1 MTPKQFSVRTPLF
14 LGILTLVA
22 LVGGFGGWATMSR
35 ISGAVIA
42 SGQVEVD
49 QNRQAIQH
57 PDGGTVQEL
66 LVREGDI
73 VAENQVLLRL
83 DPALV
88 RSQLTIAED
97 QMHEFMARRGRLEAE
112 RDGAETPEYDPR
124 LREAAAEMPS
134 VAEMIAGQTRLF
146 EARVEST
153 TREIERLQAQAQQ
166 IAVQIEGIEA
176 QQAALEERLAL
187 IEEELQD
194 QQALLDKQLAQA
206 SRVLAVQRQRAELQ
220 GLAGE
225 LTAQKAQAE
234 TRIAEI
240 DITILSIGSE
250 LREEAISQLRDLRVR
265 EWELAEEV
273 AALRD
278 QLGRIEIRAPVAGAV
293 YDLAVFGKGAVI
305 RAAEPL
311 MYLVPRDRP
320 AVVAA
325 RVAPINID
333 EVHIGQEVLLRL
345 TSLSQRDTPEIY
357 GEVVKI
363 SGDAF
368 VDEVSRQT
376 YYRAEIVLRPGE
388 VAKLPEGSALIPGM
402 PVEAFLST
410 EARSPLAYLLKP
422 LADYFAKAMRE
433 S

>member
-1 MTPKQFSVRTPLF
+1 MAAAGAARPPGQKTEPVAGSPL
-14 LGILTLVA
+14 
-22 LVGGFGGWATMSR
+22 R
-35 ISGAVIA
+35 CRCR
-42 SGQVEVD
+42 
-49 QNRQAIQH
+49 RQAIQH
-57 PDGGTVQEL
+57 PDGGTVSEL
-66 LVREGDI
+66 LVGEGDI
-73 VAENQVLLRL
+73 VAGDQVLLRL

-88 RSQLTIAED
+88 RGKLTIAED
-97 QMHEFMARRGRLEAE
+97 QMHEIMARRGRLEAE
-112 RDGAETPEYDPR
+112 RDGAARPEYDPR
-124 LREAAAEMPS
+124 LRVAAAEMPS

-146 EARVEST
+146 QARAEST
-153 TREIERLQAQAQQ
+153 AGEIDRLRAQSRQ

-176 QQAALEERLAL
+176 QQKALDERRAL
-187 IEEELQD
+187 IEEELEN
-194 QQALLDKQLAQA
+194 QQTLLDKKLAQA

-225 LTAQKAQAE
+225 LTAQKAQAL

-240 DITILSIGSE
+240 DITILSIGSR
-250 LREEAISQLRDLRVR
+250 LREEAITQLRDLRVR

-273 AALRD
+273 TALRD
-278 QLGRIEIRAPVAGAV
+278 RLGRMEIRAPVAGAV

-305 RAAEPL
+305 RPAEPL

-320 AVVAA
+320 AVIAA

-333 EVHIGQEVLLRL
+333 EVRVGQEVLLRL
-345 TSLSQRDTPEIY
+345 TSLSQRETPEIF

-368 VDEVSRQT
+368 VDEVSRQP

-388 VAKLPEGSALIPGM
+388 VAKLPAGTALIPGM
-402 PVEAFLST
+402 PVEAFLRT
-410 EARSPLAYLLKP
+410 EARSPMVYLLKP
-422 LADYFAKAMRE
+422 LADYLARAMRE

>member
-1 MTPKQFSVRTPLF
+1 
-14 LGILTLVA
+14 
-22 LVGGFGGWATMSR
+22 
-35 ISGAVIA
+35 
-42 SGQVEVD
+42 
-49 QNRQAIQH
+49 
-57 PDGGTVQEL
+57 
-66 LVREGDI
+66 
-73 VAENQVLLRL
+73 
-83 DPALV
+83 
-88 RSQLTIAED
+88 
-97 QMHEFMARRGRLEAE
+97 
-112 RDGAETPEYDPR
+112 
-124 LREAAAEMPS
+124 
-134 VAEMIAGQTRLF
+134 
-146 EARVEST
+146 
-153 TREIERLQAQAQQ
+153 
-166 IAVQIEGIEA
+166 
-176 QQAALEERLAL
+176 
-187 IEEELQD
+187 
-194 QQALLDKQLAQA
+194 
-206 SRVLAVQRQRAELQ
+206 
-220 GLAGE
+220 
-225 LTAQKAQAE
+225 
-234 TRIAEI
+234 
-240 DITILSIGSE
+240 
-250 LREEAISQLRDLRVR
+250 
-265 EWELAEEV
+265 
-273 AALRD
+273 
-278 QLGRIEIRAPVAGAV
+278 
-293 YDLAVFGKGAVI
+293 
-305 RAAEPL
+305 

>member
-1 MTPKQFSVRTPLF
+1 MNREFSVRTPLF
-14 LGILTLVA
+14 LGALALVA
-22 LVGGFGGWATMSR
+22 LVGGFGGWAALSR

-42 SGQVEVD
+42 SGQVEVH

-57 PDGGTVQEL
+57 PDGGTVSEL
-66 LVREGDI
+66 LVGEGDI
-73 VAENQVLLRL
+73 VAGDQVLLRL

-88 RSQLTIAED
+88 RGKLTIAED
-97 QMHEFMARRGRLEAE
+97 QMHEIMARRGRLEAE
-112 RDGAETPEYDPR
+112 RDGAARPEYDPR
-124 LREAAAEMPS
+124 LRDAAAEMPS

-146 EARVEST
+146 QARAEST
-153 TREIERLQAQAQQ
+153 AGEIDRLRAQSRQ

-176 QQAALEERLAL
+176 QQEALDERRAL
-187 IEEELQD
+187 IEEELEN
-194 QQALLDKQLAQA
+194 QQTLLDKKLAQA

-225 LTAQKAQAE
+225 LTAQKAQAL

-240 DITILSIGSE
+240 DITILSIGSR
-250 LREEAISQLRDLRVR
+250 LREEAITQLRDLRVR

-273 AALRD
+273 TALRD
-278 QLGRIEIRAPVAGAV
+278 RLGRMEIRAPVAGAV

-305 RAAEPL
+305 RPAEPL

-320 AVVAA
+320 AVIAA

-333 EVHIGQEVLLRL
+333 EVRVGQEVLLRL
-345 TSLSQRDTPEIY
+345 TSLSQRETPEIF

-368 VDEVSRQT
+368 VDEVSRQP

-388 VAKLPEGSALIPGM
+388 VAKLPAGTALIPGM
-402 PVEAFLST
+402 PVEAFLRT
-410 EARSPLAYLLKP
+410 EARSPMVYLLKP
-422 LADYFAKAMRE
+422 LADYLARAMRE